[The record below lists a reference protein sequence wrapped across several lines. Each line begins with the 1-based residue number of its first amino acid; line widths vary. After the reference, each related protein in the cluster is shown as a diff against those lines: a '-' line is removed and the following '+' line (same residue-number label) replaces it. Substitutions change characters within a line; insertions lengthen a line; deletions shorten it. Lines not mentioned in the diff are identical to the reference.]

1 MATTPSIIW
10 PRMTSSIES
19 ATTSRLMSEVFI
31 PSVPIVTP
39 SLMAIVLNSIGV
51 PPAARM
57 PALTATA
64 SSRWLM
70 LQGIVSI
77 QVVPTPMMRL
87 GEVLVGEADGL
98 EHRAGAGT
106 VGAVGDRRRMA
117 LGGVGGV
124 GGVGHLGV
132 SWPAG
137 ECGLTLHGLGSLGRV
152 GRSGQCSATQAPV
165 STALVRPIPGWMWT
179 ATSVAASA

>member
-1 MATTPSIIW
+1 MHTTPSIIW
-10 PRMTSSIES
+10 PRTTSSIES

-57 PALTATA
+57 PSLTCSA

-77 QVVPTPMMRL
+77 QVVADADDRL

-98 EHRAGAGT
+98 EHRPRAGP

-117 LGGVGGV
+117 LGGVGGE
-124 GGVGHLGV
+124 GRVGHLGV
-132 SWPAG
+132 SWAVG
-137 ECGLTLHGLGSLGRV
+137 GRAV
-152 GRSGQCSATQAPV
+152 
-165 STALVRPIPGWMWT
+165 
-179 ATSVAASA
+179 